1 MPGDMEKG
9 KKTFVQ
15 KCAQCHTVEQ
25 GGKHKTGPNL
35 WGLLGRKTG
44 QAEGFSYTDANKS
57 KGIIWSEETLMVYLE
72 NPKKGEPRR
81 RELRKTFARSKAI
94 NVNRTYDEQVTS
106 RAQEPLSSMRR
117 RALLRKASSL
127 PPTTAHILSALL
139 ESRVNIPQYP
149 STAVDFKYY
158 LKEHNEREFFL
169 ELVKDIS
176 NDLDLTSL
184 SYKILVFVCIM
195 VDADRCSL
203 FLVEGT
209 GNKKTLVSKFFDVH
223 AGTTVLPSM
232 NSDEVQVPWGK
243 GIIGYVAE
251 HGETVNIPDAYQ
263 DRRFSDEIDKLTGYK
278 TKSLLCMPIRN
289 SDGEI
294 IGVAQ
299 AINKSS
305 AGQLFTEDDE
315 KFSGELAPF
324 SLRREFWGQRGQ
336 REDPPPPFTA
346 AHLKFAN
353 KITPVLFCRP
363 KSLNCTVIPWNAGW
377 PAADFTSPSSFYHSR
392 VGSLLRCLH
401 VRGRVLQ
408 MYLPFCGIAISN
420 AQLFAASRKEYDR
433 SRVRLVQPHPFMVQV
448 SEELL
453 GDTCQTLIA
462 DGREQLEPTALLEVV
477 NDLFEEQTDLEKI
490 VRKIMHRAQTLLKC
504 ERCSVQLLEDI
515 ESPVVK
521 FTKSFELLSPK
532 CSADADSSFK
542 DSMEKSSYSDWLINN
557 SIAELVASTGLPVNI
572 SDAYQDPRFDAEADQ
587 FSDFHIRSVLC
598 VPIWNSN
605 HQIIGVAQV
614 LNRLDGK
621 PFDDADQRLFEV
633 FLFDSAWAPRLRR
646 RLANGCLLVS
656 SQAFVIFCGL
666 GINNTI
672 MYDQVKKSWAKQS
685 VALDVLSYHATCS
698 KTEVDKF
705 KAANIPLV
713 CELGIDKLS
722 FDDFSLDVDAMI
734 TAALRMFIELGMVQ
748 KFKIDYE
755 TLCRW
760 LLTCQKKLRDMVL
773 YHNWRHSLQRLPVH
787 VCDAHDGRLPGDP
800 DGCGDPGAHR
810 GMCVPRLGPQGHQQ
824 CFPGQHLQ
832 QSAAL
837 QRESNGKW
845 TGSALSLLYGTSAT
859 LEHHHFNHAV
869 MILQS
874 EGHNIFCNL
883 SSTEYSDLMQLLK
896 QSILAT
902 DLTLYFENRNNFFE
916 LVSNGE
922 YNWNVKTHRDMCR
935 SMMMTACD
943 LGAVTKPWDIS
954 RKVRRHMLP
963 DVAGGATDGF
973 PPHTHTHTRVLSLV
987 TSGGRAGDQRV
998 LRAGRQGA
1006 IGAEADALCI
1016 NVLHPSLP
1024 QAIFDRNRKDEL
1036 PGLQLGWI
1044 DGICTPLYETL
1055 VKLNPKLQPM
1065 VDMIKANRAKWEEL
1079 DKKRQHD
1086 PSASAPAS

>member
-1 MPGDMEKG
+1 MAVANMVFSDVESFLDSHPELFEDYLNRKGNYSMVEKWLKNHHQASKSPVAAAAPGAETREEKSVTG
-9 KKTFVQ
+9 KDSSWAS
-15 KCAQCHTVEQ
+15 KCD
-25 GGKHKTGPNL
+25 
-35 WGLLGRKTG
+35 GL
-44 QAEGFSYTDANKS
+44 Q
-57 KGIIWSEETLMVYLE
+57 
-72 NPKKGEPRR
+72 RR
-81 RELRKTFARSKAI
+81 ASQRELRKTFARSKAI
-94 NVNRTYDEQVTS
+94 NVNRTYDEHVNS
-106 RAQEPLSSMRR
+106 RAQEPLTSMRR

-195 VDADRCSL
+195 VEADRCSL

-251 HGETVNIPDAYQ
+251 HGDTVNIPDAYQ

-278 TKSLLCMPIRN
+278 TKSLLCMPIHN

-299 AINKSS
+299 AINKNSN
-305 AGQLFTEDDE
+305 GELFNEDDE
-315 KFSGELAPF
+315 K
-324 SLRREFWGQRGQ
+324 
-336 REDPPPPFTA
+336 
-346 AHLKFAN
+346 
-353 KITPVLFCRP
+353 
-363 KSLNCTVIPWNAGW
+363 
-377 PAADFTSPSSFYHSR
+377 
-392 VGSLLRCLH
+392 
-401 VRGRVLQ
+401 VLQ

-433 SRVRLVQPHPFMVQV
+433 SR
-448 SEELL
+448 
-453 GDTCQTLIA
+453 
-462 DGREQLEPTALLEVV
+462 ALLEVV

-532 CSADADSSFK
+532 CSADTENSFK

-621 PFDDADQRLFEV
+621 PFDDADQRLFE
-633 FLFDSAWAPRLRR
+633 
-646 RLANGCLLVS
+646 
-656 SQAFVIFCGL
+656 AFVIFCGL

-734 TAALRMFIELGMVQ
+734 TAALRMFMELGMVQ

-760 LLTCQKKLRDMVL
+760 LLTVRKNYRMVL
-773 YHNWRHSLQRLPVH
+773 YHNWRHAFN
-787 VCDAHDGRLPGDP
+787 VCQCMFAMLTTAGFQETLTEVEILALIVGCVCHDLD
-800 DGCGDPGAHR
+800 HR
-810 GMCVPRLGPQGHQQ
+810 GTNNAFQ
-824 CFPGQHLQ
+824 
-832 QSAAL
+832 A
-837 QRESNGKW
+837 K
-845 TGSALSLLYGTSAT
+845 TGSALALLYGTSAT

-874 EGHNIFCNL
+874 EGHNIFSNL
-883 SSTEYSDLMQLLK
+883 SSTEYGDLMQLLK

-902 DLTLYFENRNNFFE
+902 DLTLYFENRNTFFE
-916 LVSNGE
+916 LVSKGE
-922 YNWNVKTHRDMCR
+922 YNWNVKAHRDMCR

-954 RKVRRHMLP
+954 RKV
-963 DVAGGATDGF
+963 AE
-973 PPHTHTHTRVLSLV
+973 LV
-987 TSGGRAGDQRV
+987 TSEFFEQGDRERSE
-998 LRAGRQGA
+998 LK
-1006 IGAEADALCI
+1006 LT
-1016 NVLHPSLP
+1016 PS
-1024 QAIFDRNRKDEL
+1024 AIFDRNRKDEL
-1036 PGLQLGWI
+1036 PGLQLEWI
-1044 DGICTPLYETL
+1044 NGICAPLYETL

-1065 VDMIKANRAKWEEL
+1065 LDMIRANRDKWEEL
-1079 DKKRQHD
+1079 NKKRQRGQ
-1086 PSASAPAS
+1086 SVSAPASPCSGDGAETSGCTVAKTGSSPCCSGGDADGTTSKPVS

>member
-1 MPGDMEKG
+1 MAVSNMVFSDVESFLDTHPELFEDYLNRKG
-9 KKTFVQ
+9 KHSMVEKWLKNHQASKTSASTTAVAESEKTSVSACKDSWASCKGDGGPHRRASQ
-15 KCAQCHTVEQ
+15 K
-25 GGKHKTGPNL
+25 
-35 WGLLGRKTG
+35 
-44 QAEGFSYTDANKS
+44 
-57 KGIIWSEETLMVYLE
+57 
-72 NPKKGEPRR
+72 
-81 RELRKTFARSKAI
+81 ELRKTFARSKAM
-94 NVNRTYDEQVTS
+94 NCNRTYDEQVNY
-106 RAQEPLSSMRR
+106 RAQEPLTSMRR

-203 FLVEGT
+203 FLVEGSA
-209 GNKKTLVSKFFDVH
+209 NKKTLVSKFFDVH
-223 AGTTVLPSM
+223 AGITVLPSM
-232 NSDEVQVPWGK
+232 SNSDEVQVPWGK

-263 DRRFSDEIDKLTGYK
+263 DRRFSDEIDKLSGYK
-278 TKSLLCMPIRN
+278 TKSLLCMPIHN

-299 AINKSS
+299 AINKSPGGS
-305 AGQLFTEDDE
+305 LFTEDDE
-315 KFSGELAPF
+315 K
-324 SLRREFWGQRGQ
+324 
-336 REDPPPPFTA
+336 
-346 AHLKFAN
+346 
-353 KITPVLFCRP
+353 
-363 KSLNCTVIPWNAGW
+363 
-377 PAADFTSPSSFYHSR
+377 
-392 VGSLLRCLH
+392 
-401 VRGRVLQ
+401 VLQ

-433 SRVRLVQPHPFMVQV
+433 SR
-448 SEELL
+448 S
-453 GDTCQTLIA
+453 
-462 DGREQLEPTALLEVV
+462 LLEVV

-490 VRKIMHRAQTLLKC
+490 VRKIMYRAQTLLKC

-532 CSADADSSFK
+532 CSADIESSFK

-587 FSDFHIRSVLC
+587 FSGFHIRSVLC

-614 LNRLDGK
+614 LNRLDGNQ
-621 PFDDADQRLFEV
+621 FDDADQRLFE
-633 FLFDSAWAPRLRR
+633 
-646 RLANGCLLVS
+646 
-656 SQAFVIFCGL
+656 AFVIFCGL

-734 TAALRMFIELGMVQ
+734 TAALRMFMELGMVQ

-760 LLTCQKKLRDMVL
+760 LLTVRKNYRMVL
-773 YHNWRHSLQRLPVH
+773 YHNWRHAFN
-787 VCDAHDGRLPGDP
+787 VCQCMFAILTTAGFQETLTEIEILALIVGCVCHDLD
-800 DGCGDPGAHR
+800 HR
-810 GMCVPRLGPQGHQQ
+810 GTNNAFQ
-824 CFPGQHLQ
+824 
-832 QSAAL
+832 A
-837 QRESNGKW
+837 K

-874 EGHNIFCNL
+874 EGHNIFSNL
-883 SSTEYSDLMQLLK
+883 SSREYGDLMQLLK

-902 DLTLYFENRNNFFE
+902 DLTLYFENRSTFFE
-916 LVSNGE
+916 LVNKGE
-922 YNWNVKTHRDMCR
+922 YNWNVKGHRDMCR
-935 SMMMTACD
+935 SMLMTACD
-943 LGAVTKPWDIS
+943 LGAVTKPWEIS
-954 RKVRRHMLP
+954 RKV
-963 DVAGGATDGF
+963 AE
-973 PPHTHTHTRVLSLV
+973 LV
-987 TSGGRAGDQRV
+987 TSEFFEQGDRERSE
-998 LRAGRQGA
+998 LK
-1006 IGAEADALCI
+1006 LT
-1016 NVLHPSLP
+1016 PS
-1024 QAIFDRNRKDEL
+1024 AIFDRNRKDEL
-1036 PGLQLGWI
+1036 PGLQLEWI

-1055 VKLNPKLQPM
+1055 VKINPKLQPM
-1065 VDMIKANRAKWEEL
+1065 VDLIQANRAKWGEL
-1079 DKKRQHD
+1079 NKERQRSQSESKPTSHCSSDTTETRTCSLGDTPCNTPCCAGD
-1086 PSASAPAS
+1086 PPKPAS

>member
-1 MPGDMEKG
+1 MAVSNMVFSDVESFLDDHPDLFEDYLNRKG
-9 KKTFVQ
+9 KYSMVEKWLKNHQASKHAAGGAEADKPGACKDSWASKSDGLQRRASQ
-15 KCAQCHTVEQ
+15 K
-25 GGKHKTGPNL
+25 
-35 WGLLGRKTG
+35 
-44 QAEGFSYTDANKS
+44 
-57 KGIIWSEETLMVYLE
+57 
-72 NPKKGEPRR
+72 
-81 RELRKTFARSKAI
+81 ELRKTFARSKAV
-94 NVNRTYDEQVTS
+94 NANRTYDEHVNS
-106 RAQEPLSSMRR
+106 RAQEPLTSMRR

-209 GNKKTLVSKFFDVH
+209 ANKKTLVSKFFDVH
-223 AGTTVLPSM
+223 AGTTVLPSLS

-263 DRRFSDEIDKLTGYK
+263 DHRFSDEIDKLTGYK

-299 AINKSS
+299 AINKSPGG
-305 AGQLFTEDDE
+305 ALFTEDDE
-315 KFSGELAPF
+315 K
-324 SLRREFWGQRGQ
+324 
-336 REDPPPPFTA
+336 
-346 AHLKFAN
+346 
-353 KITPVLFCRP
+353 
-363 KSLNCTVIPWNAGW
+363 
-377 PAADFTSPSSFYHSR
+377 
-392 VGSLLRCLH
+392 
-401 VRGRVLQ
+401 VLQ

-433 SRVRLVQPHPFMVQV
+433 SR
-448 SEELL
+448 
-453 GDTCQTLIA
+453 
-462 DGREQLEPTALLEVV
+462 ALLEVV

-532 CSADADSSFK
+532 CSADTENSFK

-587 FSDFHIRSVLC
+587 FSGFHIRSVLC

-621 PFDDADQRLFEV
+621 PFDDADQRLFE
-633 FLFDSAWAPRLRR
+633 
-646 RLANGCLLVS
+646 
-656 SQAFVIFCGL
+656 AFVIFCGL

-734 TAALRMFIELGMVQ
+734 TAALRMFMELGMLQ

-760 LLTCQKKLRDMVL
+760 LLTVRKNYRMVL
-773 YHNWRHSLQRLPVH
+773 YHNWRHAFNVCQCMFSLLTTAGFQETLSELEILALIVGC
-787 VCDAHDGRLPGDP
+787 VCHDLD
-800 DGCGDPGAHR
+800 HR
-810 GMCVPRLGPQGHQQ
+810 GTNNAFQ
-824 CFPGQHLQ
+824 
-832 QSAAL
+832 A
-837 QRESNGKW
+837 K

-874 EGHNIFCNL
+874 EVGTVNNL
-883 SSTEYSDLMQLLK
+883 QMFMHSRLHSCFKGQL
-896 QSILAT
+896 
-902 DLTLYFENRNNFFE
+902 NRNSFFE
-916 LVSNGE
+916 LVKKGE
-922 YNWNVKTHRDMCR
+922 YNWNVKEHRDMFR
-935 SMMMTACD
+935 SMLMTACD

-954 RKVRRHMLP
+954 RKV
-963 DVAGGATDGF
+963 AE
-973 PPHTHTHTRVLSLV
+973 LV
-987 TSGGRAGDQRV
+987 TSEFFEQGDRERSE
-998 LRAGRQGA
+998 LK
-1006 IGAEADALCI
+1006 LT
-1016 NVLHPSLP
+1016 PS
-1024 QAIFDRNRKDEL
+1024 AIFDRNRKDEL
-1036 PGLQLGWI
+1036 PSLQLEWI
-1044 DGICTPLYETL
+1044 DGICSPLYETL
-1055 VKLNPKLQPM
+1055 AKLNPKLQPM
-1065 VDMIKANRAKWEEL
+1065 VDVIQANRAKWDEL
-1079 DKKRQHD
+1079 HQRRQRSQELVNPD
-1086 PSASAPAS
+1086 VVCDGDGSGGCSCLGSSDSDSSKPAS

>member
-1 MPGDMEKG
+1 MAVSNMVFSDVETFLDNHPELFEDYLIRKG
-9 KKTFVQ
+9 KYSM
-15 KCAQCHTVEQ
+15 VE
-25 GGKHKTGPNL
+25 KWLKNH
-35 WGLLGRKTG
+35 
-44 QAEGFSYTDANKS
+44 QASKSAGNASAEPDKPSACKDSWAS
-57 KGIIWSEETLMVYLE
+57 KGDGLQ
-72 NPKKGEPRR
+72 RR
-81 RELRKTFARSKAI
+81 ASQKELRKTFARSKAV
-94 NVNRTYDEQVTS
+94 NANRTYDEHVNS
-106 RAQEPLSSMRR
+106 RAQEPLTSMRR

-209 GNKKTLVSKFFDVH
+209 ANKKTLVSKFFDVH
-223 AGTTVLPSM
+223 AGTTVLPSLS

-263 DRRFSDEIDKLTGYK
+263 DHRFSDEIDKLTGYK

-299 AINKSS
+299 AINKSPS
-305 AGQLFTEDDE
+305 GALFTEDDE
-315 KFSGELAPF
+315 K
-324 SLRREFWGQRGQ
+324 
-336 REDPPPPFTA
+336 
-346 AHLKFAN
+346 
-353 KITPVLFCRP
+353 
-363 KSLNCTVIPWNAGW
+363 
-377 PAADFTSPSSFYHSR
+377 
-392 VGSLLRCLH
+392 
-401 VRGRVLQ
+401 VLQ

-433 SRVRLVQPHPFMVQV
+433 SR
-448 SEELL
+448 
-453 GDTCQTLIA
+453 
-462 DGREQLEPTALLEVV
+462 ALLEVV

-532 CSADADSSFK
+532 CSADTENSFK

-587 FSDFHIRSVLC
+587 FSGFHIRSVLC

-621 PFDDADQRLFEV
+621 PFDDADQRLFE
-633 FLFDSAWAPRLRR
+633 
-646 RLANGCLLVS
+646 
-656 SQAFVIFCGL
+656 AFVIFCGL

-734 TAALRMFIELGMVQ
+734 TAALRMFMELGMLQ

-755 TLCRW
+755 TAGFQETLSELEILALIVGC
-760 LLTCQKKLRDMVL
+760 
-773 YHNWRHSLQRLPVH
+773 
-787 VCDAHDGRLPGDP
+787 VCHDLD
-800 DGCGDPGAHR
+800 HR
-810 GMCVPRLGPQGHQQ
+810 GTNNAFQ
-824 CFPGQHLQ
+824 
-832 QSAAL
+832 A
-837 QRESNGKW
+837 K

-874 EGHNIFCNL
+874 EGHNIFSNL
-883 SSTEYSDLMQLLK
+883 SSRDYGDLMQLLK

-902 DLTLYFENRNNFFE
+902 DLTLYFENRSSFFE
-916 LVSNGE
+916 LVNKGD
-922 YNWNVKTHRDMCR
+922 YNWNVKEHRDMFR
-935 SMMMTACD
+935 SMLMTACD
-943 LGAVTKPWDIS
+943 LGAVTKPWEIS
-954 RKVRRHMLP
+954 RKV
-963 DVAGGATDGF
+963 AE
-973 PPHTHTHTRVLSLV
+973 LV
-987 TSGGRAGDQRV
+987 TSEFFEQGDRERSE
-998 LRAGRQGA
+998 LK
-1006 IGAEADALCI
+1006 LT
-1016 NVLHPSLP
+1016 PS
-1024 QAIFDRNRKDEL
+1024 AIFDRNRKDEL
-1036 PGLQLGWI
+1036 PSLQLEWI
-1044 DGICTPLYETL
+1044 DGICSPLYETL
-1055 VKLNPKLQPM
+1055 ARLNSKLQPM
-1065 VDMIKANRAKWEEL
+1065 IDIIQANRVKWDEL
-1079 DKKRQHD
+1079 HQKRQRSQELVNSD
-1086 PSASAPAS
+1086 IPCEGLSGCTCLGTSDSDATKPAS